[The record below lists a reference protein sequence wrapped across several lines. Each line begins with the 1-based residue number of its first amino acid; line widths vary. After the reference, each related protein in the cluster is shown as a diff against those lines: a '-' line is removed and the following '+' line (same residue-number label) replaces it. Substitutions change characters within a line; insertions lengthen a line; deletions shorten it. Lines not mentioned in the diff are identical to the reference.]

1 MTRFEEGLKIIDE
14 RCGGGKDNV
23 IALSTVAIEPN
34 SYGKPRPYVREVD
47 AYYENGVFYITTWA
61 KSLKMMQIANN
72 NEVAF
77 AVQNGWINGNGI
89 GENLGWVKDPKNAE
103 LRLKLREAFAPWY
116 DFANNEDSEDCII
129 LAIRITRAIVVVNH
143 GEDYYFLDFINK
155 VESREGRIK

>member
-34 SYGKPRPYVREVD
+34 SDGRPRPYVREVD
-47 AYYENGVFYITTWA
+47 AYYEDGAFYIKTWA

-89 GENLGWVKDPKNAE
+89 AENLGWVKDPKNAE
-103 LRLKLREAFAPWY
+103 LRLKLREA
-116 DFANNEDSEDCII
+116 
-129 LAIRITRAIVVVNH
+129 L
-143 GEDYYFLDFINK
+143 
-155 VESREGRIK
+155 